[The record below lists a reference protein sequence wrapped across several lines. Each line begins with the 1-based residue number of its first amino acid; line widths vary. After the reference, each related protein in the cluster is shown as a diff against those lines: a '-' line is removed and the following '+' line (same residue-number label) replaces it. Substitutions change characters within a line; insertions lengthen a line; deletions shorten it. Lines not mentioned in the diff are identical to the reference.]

1 MKLSEIRKY
10 DAIETLA
17 DILEPIANIL
27 GSPETKERYE
37 KATNRIQQIQALL
50 KGHSKEWVQI
60 LARLDQVSEEEYD
73 CDIFALPSRIFEVIN
88 DPTIQDF
95 FKSQGLTMGG
105 MSFGSATENTE
116 ETEETEELS

>member
-10 DAIETLA
+10 DAVETLA

-27 GSPETKERYE
+27 GSPETKANYE
-37 KATNRIQQIQALL
+37 KATNRIQQVRALL
-50 KGHSKEWVQI
+50 KGHSKDWIQI

-73 CDIFALPSRIFEVIN
+73 CDIFALPSRVFEVITN
-88 DPTIQDF
+88 PMIQDF